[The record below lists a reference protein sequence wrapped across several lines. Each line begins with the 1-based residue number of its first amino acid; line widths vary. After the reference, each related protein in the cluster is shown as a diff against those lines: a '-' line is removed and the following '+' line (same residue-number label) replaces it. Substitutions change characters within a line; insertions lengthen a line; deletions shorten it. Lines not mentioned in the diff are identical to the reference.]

1 MPCRVQCFAEWFQD
15 CRWYGCKCGCLDV
28 EQPGLLLSRGWAR
41 AGTELLLQAEA
52 SGRLKEQHTF
62 LYAMAADLRVLDI
75 DKLLSQYKVRAA
87 PCAASFAIRPKSK
100 AHHRYPIS
108 WHA

>member
-1 MPCRVQCFAEWFQD
+1 MSCH
-15 CRWYGCKCGCLDV
+15 LDSQGNPNIADV
-28 EQPGLLLSRGWAR
+28 MALTLAVLMWSLASLPQSSSWVC

-62 LYAMAADLRVLDI
+62 LYAMAADLRVLDV
-75 DKLLSQYKVRAA
+75 DKLLSQYKVSTALSAA
-87 PCAASFAIRPKSK
+87 LSVTRSRIK
-100 AHHRYPIS
+100 AHHRHITS